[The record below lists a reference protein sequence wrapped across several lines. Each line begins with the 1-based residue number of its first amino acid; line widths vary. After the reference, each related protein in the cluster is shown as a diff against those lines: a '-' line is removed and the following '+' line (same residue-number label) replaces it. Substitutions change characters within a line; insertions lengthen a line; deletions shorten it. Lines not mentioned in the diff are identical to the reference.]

1 VTSIDTPRSQYV
13 QIAELIRSRISDGTY
28 ARGAPLPSEDR
39 LAEELGVS
47 RVTVN
52 RAISLLRS
60 SGDVRV
66 RRGIGTVVQSLPRI
80 TRDAK
85 SRYAARNLGTGA
97 GEVEATRLNLRSR
110 TEYREIGKTTPP
122 AAVAKTLGLGRGKAL
137 VRRRVLYAN
146 DEPTQIAD
154 SYYPW
159 SAAEKAPALLEPDSG
174 RGGSYSRLAA
184 IGLGPVR
191 FAEEVDVRMPTDA
204 EQRALDLEPTQ
215 AVFQVQHVAYAAGDR
230 AVEVCLHV
238 MPGHLWTLRYAWD
251 DEPAA
256 GT

>member
-1 VTSIDTPRSQYV
+1 MATIEPPRSQYG
-13 QIAELIRSRISDGTY
+13 QIAELIRGRIASGVY
-28 ARGAPLPSEDR
+28 ARGEPLPSEDR

-60 SGDVRV
+60 TGDVRV

-80 TRDAK
+80 TRDAS

-97 GEVEATRLNLRSR
+97 GEVEVTRLNLRSR
-110 TEYREIGKTTPP
+110 TDYHEIGKTTPP
-122 AAVAKTLGLGRGKAL
+122 AEVATILGLGRGRAL

-159 SAAEKAPALLEPDSG
+159 SVAEQAPALLEPDSG
-174 RGGSYSRLAA
+174 RGGSYGRLAE

-191 FAEEVDVRMPTDA
+191 FTEDVAVRMPTDA
-204 EQRALDLEPTQ
+204 ERRTLDLEPTQ
-215 AVFQVQHVAYAAGDR
+215 AVFQIQHIAYAANDR

-251 DEPAA
+251 DAPEATA
-256 GT
+256 